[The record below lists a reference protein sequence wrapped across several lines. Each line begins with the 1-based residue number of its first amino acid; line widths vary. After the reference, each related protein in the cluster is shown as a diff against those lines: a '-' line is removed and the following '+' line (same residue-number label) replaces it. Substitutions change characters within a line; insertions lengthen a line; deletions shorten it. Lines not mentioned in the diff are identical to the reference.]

1 MAERACA
8 FRSKFQLSAIPALTL
23 GDEMKNANAL
33 FATLLLLAASAS
45 AEIKSIDIKIF
56 GMD

>member
-1 MAERACA
+1 
-8 FRSKFQLSAIPALTL
+8 
-23 GDEMKNANAL
+23 MKNAIAL
-33 FATLLLLAASAS
+33 FATLLLSAASAS